1 MEETQFWDGHSYI
14 VRAREL
20 TGQLRCLPDAQRP
33 EFQGRMAKERFPVGR
48 PLTLMA
54 HMLTQYRL
62 QKRESQPCFLPRDH
76 IHLHTQHSRRRR
88 RPRAESLALAR
99 LLSPK
104 KPTPSGGADTPVSL
118 HSLRHKSH
126 SAWTVVGKKRALHV
140 FLPMRVLPAISGKA
154 WFLRPESLWPDKD
167 ELPFS

>member
-1 MEETQFWDGHSYI
+1 MDSLWTLSCAFSIALVASLLGRGSLGAWPWFLARLGAHPCHPSLQGEGCKLEETQFWDGHSYI

-62 QKRESQPCFLPRDH
+62 QKRDP
-76 IHLHTQHSRRRR
+76 SRAFY
-88 RPRAESLALAR
+88 PEIIYICTLSTPDAEEGR
-99 LLSPK
+99 EPK
-104 KPTPSGGADTPVSL
+104 A
-118 HSLRHKSH
+118 
-126 SAWTVVGKKRALHV
+126 
-140 FLPMRVLPAISGKA
+140 
-154 WFLRPESLWPDKD
+154 
-167 ELPFS
+167 